1 MKVVDIITINY
12 AKEKIMAK
20 TIAAISTPAGTG
32 GISIV
37 RMTGDKTLEI
47 INQVFKP
54 INNRKVDPVKDDRYL
69 RYGHIVDSE
78 GEIIDEVMVAFMKA
92 PATYTREDVCEINC
106 HGSFV
111 AVREILNLLLDKG
124 ADLAEPGEFTKRAFL
139 NGRIDLSQAE
149 AVLDIINSTNK
160 LSQSQGINQLQGSL
174 TKKIQDIRTDLKEGL
189 ARLEYSINF
198 TEDGEDLPVEDIT
211 AYIKTAQGKID
222 DLASTSNKGKLV
234 KDGINTTIIGKPNV
248 GKSSLLNVLLDENRA
263 IVTDIPGTTRDL
275 ITEYISL
282 GDFTLKINDTAGI
295 RDTDDLVEKIGVDK
309 SIELSKESDLILA
322 IFDTSRAFDHEDEK
336 ILELIKGKNA
346 IIILNKSD
354 LDSVIDE
361 SFFDINLPIIRTS
374 MTTEMGIKKLEDTI
388 RDIFDTKELNRESVL
403 ITNTRHERLL
413 KSAKE
418 KIARSLID
426 MEAGIPIDACEVDLS
441 SAYEDL
447 GLIIGE
453 SVSGEIMD
461 KVFKEFCVGK

>member
-1 MKVVDIITINY
+1 
-12 AKEKIMAK
+12 MAK

-37 RMTGDKTLEI
+37 RMTGDNTLAI
-47 INQVFKP
+47 INEIFKP
-54 INNRKVDPVKDDRYL
+54 INKKPIDPDKDNRYL
-69 RYGHIVDSE
+69 RYGHIIDSD
-78 GEIIDEVMVAFMKA
+78 GEIVDEVMVAFMKA

-124 ADLAEPGEFTKRAFL
+124 AELAEPGEFTKRAFL

-160 LSQSQGINQLQGSL
+160 LSASQGLSQLQGSL
-174 TKKIQDIRTDLKEGL
+174 TKKIREIRNDLKEGL

-198 TEDGEDLPVEDIT
+198 TEDGEDLPVSDIT
-211 AYIKTAQGKID
+211 AYIKTAKEKID
-222 DLASTSNKGKLV
+222 ELASTSNKGKLV

-309 SIELSKESDLILA
+309 SIELVDESDLILA
-322 IFDTSRAFDHEDEK
+322 IFDMSRDFDEEDKK
-336 ILELIKGKNA
+336 ILDLIKGKNA
-346 IIILNKSD
+346 IIILNKAD
-354 LDSVIDE
+354 LVGKFDE
-361 SFFDINLPIIRTS
+361 KIFDVNLPIIKTS
-374 MTTEMGIKKLEDTI
+374 MVDQVGIRKLEDTI
-388 RDIFDTKELNRESVL
+388 RGIFDTKEIKRESVL

-413 KSAKE
+413 KSARK
-418 KIARSLID
+418 KIDQSLKD

>member
-1 MKVVDIITINY
+1 
-12 AKEKIMAK
+12 MAK

-37 RMTGDKTLEI
+37 RMTGDKTLAI
-47 INQVFKP
+47 INEIFRP
-54 INNRKVDPVKDDRYL
+54 INKRPIDPDKDNRYL
-69 RYGHIVDSE
+69 RYGHIIGND
-78 GEIIDEVMVAFMKA
+78 GEIVDEVMVAFMKA

-160 LSQSQGINQLQGSL
+160 LSASQGISQLQGSL
-174 TKKIQDIRTDLKEGL
+174 TKKIREIRTDLKEGL

-198 TEDGEDLPVEDIT
+198 TEDGEDLPVSDIT
-211 AYIKTAQGKID
+211 AYIKKAQAKID
-222 DLASTSNKGKLV
+222 ELASTSNKGKLV

-309 SIELSKESDLILA
+309 SIELVDQSDLILA
-322 IFDTSRAFDHEDEK
+322 IFDMSRDFDEEDEK
-336 ILELIKGKNA
+336 ILDLIKGKNA
-346 IIILNKSD
+346 IIILNKAD
-354 LDSVIDE
+354 LDGKFNENLFKVD
-361 SFFDINLPIIRTS
+361 LPIIKTS
-374 MTTEMGIKKLEDTI
+374 MVDQIGIRTLEDTI
-388 RDIFDTKELNRESVL
+388 RDIFDTKEINRESVL

-413 KSAKE
+413 KSARD
-418 KIARSLID
+418 KIKSSLND

>member
-1 MKVVDIITINY
+1 
-12 AKEKIMAK
+12 MAK

-37 RMTGDKTLEI
+37 RMTGDRTLSI
-47 INQVFKP
+47 INEIFRP
-54 INNRKVDPVKDDRYL
+54 INKRPIDPDKDNRYL
-69 RYGHIVDSE
+69 RYGHIIGVD
-78 GEIIDEVMVAFMKA
+78 GEIVDEVMVAFMKA

-160 LSQSQGINQLQGSL
+160 LSASQGLSQLQGSL
-174 TKKIQDIRTDLKEGL
+174 TKKIREIRTDLKEGL

-198 TEDGEDLPVEDIT
+198 TEDGEDLPVSDIT
-211 AYIKTAQGKID
+211 AFIKTAKAKID
-222 DLASTSNKGKLV
+222 DLANTSNKGKLV
-234 KDGINTTIIGKPNV
+234 KDGINTSIVGKPNV

-309 SIELSKESDLILA
+309 SIELIDESDLILA
-322 IFDTSRAFDHEDEK
+322 IFDMSRDFDEEDKK
-336 ILELIKGKNA
+336 ILDLIKEKNA
-346 IIILNKSD
+346 IVILNKAD
-354 LDSVIDE
+354 LDIKFSEKD
-361 SFFDINLPIIRTS
+361 FDLDLPIIKTS
-374 MTTEMGIKKLEDTI
+374 MVDQMGIKKLEDTI
-388 RDIFDTKELNRESVL
+388 RDIFDTKQINRESVL

-413 KSAKE
+413 KQARAKIE
-418 KIARSLID
+418 ASLND

>member
-1 MKVVDIITINY
+1 
-12 AKEKIMAK
+12 MAK

-37 RMTGDKTLEI
+37 RMTGDDTLTI
-47 INQVFKP
+47 INEIFKP
-54 INNRKVDPVKDDRYL
+54 INKRSIDADKDNRYL
-69 RYGHIVDSE
+69 RYGHIIDSE
-78 GEIIDEVMVAFMKA
+78 GEIVDEVMVAFMKG

-160 LSQSQGINQLQGSL
+160 LSASQGISQLQGSI
-174 TKKIQDIRTDLKEGL
+174 TKKIREIRTDLKEGL

-198 TEDGEDLPVEDIT
+198 TEDGEDLPVSDIT
-211 AYIKTAQGKID
+211 SYIKKTQAKID
-222 DLASTSNKGKLV
+222 ELASTSNKGKLV

-295 RDTDDLVEKIGVDK
+295 RDTDDLVEKIGIDK
-309 SIELSKESDLILA
+309 SIELIDQSDLILA
-322 IFDTSRAFDHEDEK
+322 IFDMSRDFDEEDEK
-336 ILELIKGKNA
+336 ILDLIKDKNA
-346 IIILNKSD
+346 IVILNKAD
-354 LDSVIDE
+354 LDRKFNENLFNID
-361 SFFDINLPIIRTS
+361 LPIIKTS
-374 MTTEMGIKKLEDTI
+374 MVDQMGIRTLEDTI
-388 RDIFDTKELNRESVL
+388 REIFDTKEINRESVL

-413 KSAKE
+413 KSARDKIKE
-418 KIARSLID
+418 SLSD

>member
-1 MKVVDIITINY
+1 M
-12 AKEKIMAK
+12 
-20 TIAAISTPAGTG
+20 
-32 GISIV
+32 
-37 RMTGDKTLEI
+37 
-47 INQVFKP
+47 
-54 INNRKVDPVKDDRYL
+54 
-69 RYGHIVDSE
+69 
-78 GEIIDEVMVAFMKA
+78 
-92 PATYTREDVCEINC
+92 
-106 HGSFV
+106 
-111 AVREILNLLLDKG
+111 
-124 ADLAEPGEFTKRAFL
+124 
-139 NGRIDLSQAE
+139 
-149 AVLDIINSTNK
+149 
-160 LSQSQGINQLQGSL
+160 
-174 TKKIQDIRTDLKEGL
+174 
-189 ARLEYSINF
+189 
-198 TEDGEDLPVEDIT
+198 
-211 AYIKTAQGKID
+211 
-222 DLASTSNKGKLV
+222 
-234 KDGINTTIIGKPNV
+234 
-248 GKSSLLNVLLDENRA
+248 
-263 IVTDIPGTTRDL
+263 
-275 ITEYISL
+275 
-282 GDFTLKINDTAGI
+282 
-295 RDTDDLVEKIGVDK
+295 VEKIGVDK

-354 LDSVIDE
+354 LDPVIDE
-361 SFFDINLPIIRTS
+361 SFFDINLPIIKTS
-374 MTTEMGIKKLEDTI
+374 MATEMGIKKLEDTI

>member
-1 MKVVDIITINY
+1 
-12 AKEKIMAK
+12 MAK

-37 RMTGDKTLEI
+37 RMTGDKTLAI
-47 INQVFKP
+47 INEIFRP
-54 INNRKVDPVKDDRYL
+54 INKRPIDPDKDNRYL
-69 RYGHIVDSE
+69 RYGHIIGND
-78 GEIIDEVMVAFMKA
+78 GEIVDEVMVAFMKA

-160 LSQSQGINQLQGSL
+160 LSASQGISQLQGSL
-174 TKKIQDIRTDLKEGL
+174 TKKIRDIRTDLKEGL

-198 TEDGEDLPVEDIT
+198 TEDGEDLPVSDIT
-211 AYIKTAQGKID
+211 AYIKKAQAKID
-222 DLASTSNKGKLV
+222 ELASTSNKGKLV

-309 SIELSKESDLILA
+309 SIELVDQSDLILA
-322 IFDTSRAFDHEDEK
+322 IFDMSRDFDEEDEK
-336 ILELIKGKNA
+336 ILNLIKGKNA
-346 IIILNKSD
+346 IIILNKAD
-354 LDSVIDE
+354 LDGKFNENLFEVD
-361 SFFDINLPIIRTS
+361 LPIIKTS
-374 MTTEMGIKKLEDTI
+374 MVDQMGIRTLEDTI
-388 RDIFDTKELNRESVL
+388 RDIFDTKEINRESVL

-413 KSAKE
+413 KSARDKIKE
-418 KIARSLID
+418 SLSD

>member
-1 MKVVDIITINY
+1 
-12 AKEKIMAK
+12 MAK

-37 RMTGDKTLEI
+37 RMTGDKTLAI
-47 INQVFKP
+47 INEIFRP
-54 INNRKVDPVKDDRYL
+54 INKRPIDPDKDNRYL
-69 RYGHIVDSE
+69 RYGHIIGND
-78 GEIIDEVMVAFMKA
+78 GEIVDEVMVAFMKA

-160 LSQSQGINQLQGSL
+160 LSASQGISQLQGSL
-174 TKKIQDIRTDLKEGL
+174 TKKIREIRTDLKEGL

-198 TEDGEDLPVEDIT
+198 TEDGEDLPVSDIT
-211 AYIKTAQGKID
+211 AYIKKAQAKID
-222 DLASTSNKGKLV
+222 ELASTSNKGKLV

-309 SIELSKESDLILA
+309 SIELVDQSDLILA
-322 IFDTSRAFDHEDEK
+322 IFDMSRDFDEEDEK
-336 ILELIKGKNA
+336 ILDLIKGKNA
-346 IIILNKSD
+346 IIILNKAD
-354 LDSVIDE
+354 LDGRFNENLFKVD
-361 SFFDINLPIIRTS
+361 LPIIKTS
-374 MTTEMGIKKLEDTI
+374 MVDQMGIRTLEDTI
-388 RDIFDTKELNRESVL
+388 RDIFDTKEINRESVL

-413 KSAKE
+413 KSARD
-418 KIARSLID
+418 KIKSSLND

>member
-1 MKVVDIITINY
+1 
-12 AKEKIMAK
+12 MAK

-37 RMTGDKTLEI
+37 RMTGDKTLAI
-47 INQVFKP
+47 INEIFRP
-54 INNRKVDPVKDDRYL
+54 INKRPIDPDKDNRYL
-69 RYGHIVDSE
+69 RYGHIIGND
-78 GEIIDEVMVAFMKA
+78 GEIVDEVMVVFMKA

-160 LSQSQGINQLQGSL
+160 LSASQGISQLQGSL
-174 TKKIQDIRTDLKEGL
+174 TKKIREIRTELKEGL

-198 TEDGEDLPVEDIT
+198 TEDGEDLPVSDIT
-211 AYIKTAQGKID
+211 AYIKKAQAKID
-222 DLASTSNKGKLV
+222 ELASTSNKGKLV

-309 SIELSKESDLILA
+309 SIELVDQSDLILA
-322 IFDTSRAFDHEDEK
+322 IFDMSRDFDEEDEK
-336 ILELIKGKNA
+336 ILDLIKGKNA
-346 IIILNKSD
+346 IIILNKAD
-354 LDSVIDE
+354 LDGKFNENI
-361 SFFDINLPIIRTS
+361 FDVDIPIIKTS
-374 MTTEMGIKKLEDTI
+374 MVDQMGIRTLEDTI
-388 RDIFDTKELNRESVL
+388 RDIFDTKEINRESVL

-413 KSAKE
+413 KSAEE
-418 KIARSLID
+418 KIKTSLND

-453 SVSGEIMD
+453 SGSGEIMD

>member
-1 MKVVDIITINY
+1 
-12 AKEKIMAK
+12 MAK

-37 RMTGDKTLEI
+37 RMTGDLTLDI
-47 INQVFKP
+47 INEIFRP
-54 INNRKVDPVKDDRYL
+54 INNRPIDPDIDNRYL
-69 RYGHIVDSE
+69 RYGHIVDGE
-78 GEIIDEVMVAFMKA
+78 GEIVDEVMVAFMKA

-160 LSQSQGINQLQGSL
+160 LSASQGISQLQGSL
-174 TKKIQDIRTDLKEGL
+174 TKKIREIRTDLKEGL

-198 TEDGEDLPVEDIT
+198 TEDGEDLPVSDIT
-211 AYIKTAQGKID
+211 AYIKTAKAKID

-234 KDGINTTIIGKPNV
+234 KDGINTTIVGKPNV

-309 SIELSKESDLILA
+309 SIELIDESDLILA
-322 IFDTSRAFDHEDEK
+322 IFDMSRDFDEEDKK
-336 ILELIKGKNA
+336 ILDLIMGKNA
-346 IIILNKSD
+346 LIILNKAD
-354 LDSVIDE
+354 LEGKFDE
-361 SFFDINLPIIRTS
+361 KIFDVNLPIIKTS
-374 MTTEMGIKKLEDTI
+374 MVDQLGIRKLEDTI
-388 RDIFDTKELNRESVL
+388 RDIFDTKEIKRESVL

-418 KIARSLID
+418 KIDQSLND

>member
-1 MKVVDIITINY
+1 
-12 AKEKIMAK
+12 MAK

-37 RMTGDKTLEI
+37 RMTGDRTLSI
-47 INQVFKP
+47 INEIFRP
-54 INNRKVDPVKDDRYL
+54 INKRPIDPDKDNRYL
-69 RYGHIVDSE
+69 RYGHIIGGD
-78 GEIIDEVMVAFMKA
+78 GEIVDEVMVAFMKA
-92 PATYTREDVCEINC
+92 PSTYTREDVCEINC

-160 LSQSQGINQLQGSL
+160 LSASQGLSQLQGSL
-174 TKKIQDIRTDLKEGL
+174 TKKIREIRTDLKEGL

-198 TEDGEDLPVEDIT
+198 TEDGEDLPVSDIT
-211 AYIKTAQGKID
+211 AFIKTAKAKID
-222 DLASTSNKGKLV
+222 DLANTSNKGKLV
-234 KDGINTTIIGKPNV
+234 KDGINTSIVGKPNV

-309 SIELSKESDLILA
+309 SIELIDESDLILA
-322 IFDTSRAFDHEDEK
+322 IFDMSRDFDEEDKK
-336 ILELIKGKNA
+336 ILNLIKDKNA
-346 IIILNKSD
+346 IVILNKAD
-354 LDSVIDE
+354 LDIKFSEKD
-361 SFFDINLPIIRTS
+361 FDLDLPIIKTS
-374 MTTEMGIKKLEDTI
+374 MVDQMGIKKLEDTI
-388 RDIFDTKELNRESVL
+388 RDIFDTKEINRESVL

-413 KSAKE
+413 KQARD
-418 KIARSLID
+418 KIEASLND

>member
-1 MKVVDIITINY
+1 
-12 AKEKIMAK
+12 MAK

-37 RMTGDKTLEI
+37 RMTGDKTLAI
-47 INQVFKP
+47 INEIFRP
-54 INNRKVDPVKDDRYL
+54 INKRPIDPDKDNRYL
-69 RYGHIVDSE
+69 RYGHIFGND
-78 GEIIDEVMVAFMKA
+78 GEIVDEVMVAFMKA

-160 LSQSQGINQLQGSL
+160 LSASQGISQLQGSL
-174 TKKIQDIRTDLKEGL
+174 TKKIREIRTDLKEGL

-198 TEDGEDLPVEDIT
+198 TEDGEDLPVSDIT
-211 AYIKTAQGKID
+211 AYIKKAQAKID
-222 DLASTSNKGKLV
+222 ELASTSNKGKLV

-295 RDTDDLVEKIGVDK
+295 RDTDDLVERIGVDK
-309 SIELSKESDLILA
+309 SIELVDQSDLILA
-322 IFDTSRAFDHEDEK
+322 IFDMSRDFDEEDEK
-336 ILELIKGKNA
+336 ILDLIKGKNA
-346 IIILNKSD
+346 IIILNKAD
-354 LDSVIDE
+354 LDGKFNENLFKVD
-361 SFFDINLPIIRTS
+361 LPIIKTS
-374 MTTEMGIKKLEDTI
+374 MVDQMGIRTLEDTI
-388 RDIFDTKELNRESVL
+388 RDIFDTKEINRESVL

-413 KSAKE
+413 KSARD
-418 KIARSLID
+418 KIRESLSD

>member
-1 MKVVDIITINY
+1 
-12 AKEKIMAK
+12 MAK

-37 RMTGDKTLEI
+37 RMTGDNTLGI
-47 INQVFKP
+47 INEIFRP
-54 INNRKVDPVKDDRYL
+54 INNRKIDPVKDNRYL
-69 RYGHIVDSE
+69 RYGHIVDSD
-78 GEIIDEVMVAFMKA
+78 GEIVDEVMVAFMKA

-111 AVREILNLLLDKG
+111 AVKEILNLLLDKG
-124 ADLAEPGEFTKRAFL
+124 CDLAEPGEFTKRAFL

-160 LSQSQGINQLQGSL
+160 LSASQGISQLQGSL
-174 TKKIQDIRTDLKEGL
+174 TKKIKDIRSDLKEGL

-198 TEDGEDLPVEDIT
+198 TEDGEDLPVSDIT
-211 AYIKTAQGKID
+211 AFIKTAKGKID

-295 RDTDDLVEKIGVDK
+295 RDTEDLVEKIGVDK
-309 SIELSKESDLILA
+309 SIELVNESDLILA
-322 IFDTSRAFDHEDEK
+322 IFDTSRDFDDEDKK
-336 ILELIKGKNA
+336 ILDLIKGKNA
-346 IIILNKSD
+346 IVILNKAD
-354 LDSVIDE
+354 LDGKFSEKD
-361 SFFDINLPIIRTS
+361 FDLDIPIINTS
-374 MTTEMGIKKLEDTI
+374 MIDQMGIKKLEDTI
-388 RDIFDTKELNRESVL
+388 RKIFATKEIYRESVL

-413 KSAKE
+413 KSARD
-418 KIARSLID
+418 KINESLSD

>member
-1 MKVVDIITINY
+1 
-12 AKEKIMAK
+12 MAK

-37 RMTGDKTLEI
+37 RMTGDNTLGI
-47 INQVFKP
+47 INEIFRP
-54 INNRKVDPVKDDRYL
+54 INNRKIDPVKDNRYL
-69 RYGHIVDSE
+69 RYGHIVDSD
-78 GEIIDEVMVAFMKA
+78 GEIVDEVMVAFMKA

-111 AVREILNLLLDKG
+111 AVKEILNLLLDKG
-124 ADLAEPGEFTKRAFL
+124 CDLAEPGEFTKRAFL

-160 LSQSQGINQLQGSL
+160 LSASQGISQLQGSL
-174 TKKIQDIRTDLKEGL
+174 TKKIKDIRSDLKEGL

-198 TEDGEDLPVEDIT
+198 TEDGEDLPVSDIT
-211 AYIKTAQGKID
+211 AFIKTAKGKID

-295 RDTDDLVEKIGVDK
+295 RDTEDLVEKIGVDK
-309 SIELSKESDLILA
+309 SIELVNESDLILA
-322 IFDTSRAFDHEDEK
+322 IFDTSRDFDDEDKK
-336 ILELIKGKNA
+336 ILDLIKGKNA
-346 IIILNKSD
+346 IVILNKAD
-354 LDSVIDE
+354 LDGKFSEKD
-361 SFFDINLPIIRTS
+361 FDLDIPIINTS
-374 MTTEMGIKKLEDTI
+374 MIDQMGIKKLEDTI
-388 RDIFDTKELNRESVL
+388 RKIFATKEINRESVL

-413 KSAKE
+413 KSARD
-418 KIARSLID
+418 KINESLSD

>member
-1 MKVVDIITINY
+1 
-12 AKEKIMAK
+12 MAK

-37 RMTGDKTLEI
+37 RMTGDNTLAI
-47 INQVFKP
+47 INEIFKP
-54 INNRKVDPVKDDRYL
+54 INKKPIDPYKDNRYL
-69 RYGHIVDSE
+69 RYGHIIDSD
-78 GEIIDEVMVAFMKA
+78 GEIVDEVMVAFMKA

-160 LSQSQGINQLQGSL
+160 LSASQGLSQLQGSL
-174 TKKIQDIRTDLKEGL
+174 TKKIREIRNDLKEGL

-198 TEDGEDLPVEDIT
+198 TEDGEDLPVSDIT
-211 AYIKTAQGKID
+211 AYIKTAKEKID
-222 DLASTSNKGKLV
+222 ELASTSNKGKLV

-309 SIELSKESDLILA
+309 SIELVDESDLILA
-322 IFDTSRAFDHEDEK
+322 IFDMSRDFDEEDKK
-336 ILELIKGKNA
+336 ILDLIKGKNA
-346 IIILNKSD
+346 IIILNKAD
-354 LDSVIDE
+354 LVGKFDE
-361 SFFDINLPIIRTS
+361 KIFDVNLPIIKTS
-374 MTTEMGIKKLEDTI
+374 MVDQVGIRKLEDTI
-388 RDIFDTKELNRESVL
+388 RGIFDTKEIKRESVL

-413 KSAKE
+413 KSARK
-418 KIARSLID
+418 KIDQSLKD

>member
-1 MKVVDIITINY
+1 
-12 AKEKIMAK
+12 MAK

-37 RMTGDKTLEI
+37 RMTGDATLAI
-47 INQVFKP
+47 INEIFRP
-54 INNRKVDPVKDDRYL
+54 INKRPIDPDKDNRYL
-69 RYGHIVDSE
+69 RYGHIIGND
-78 GEIIDEVMVAFMKA
+78 GEIVDEVMVAFMKA

-160 LSQSQGINQLQGSL
+160 LSASQGISQLQGSL
-174 TKKIQDIRTDLKEGL
+174 TKKIREIRTELKEGL

-198 TEDGEDLPVEDIT
+198 TEDGEDLPVSDIT
-211 AYIKTAQGKID
+211 AYIKKAQAKID
-222 DLASTSNKGKLV
+222 ELASTLNKGKLV

-309 SIELSKESDLILA
+309 SIELVDQSDLILA
-322 IFDTSRAFDHEDEK
+322 IFDMSRDFDEEDEK
-336 ILELIKGKNA
+336 ILDLIKGKNA
-346 IIILNKSD
+346 IIILNKAD
-354 LDSVIDE
+354 LDGKFNENLFKVDLPVIKTSMVDQMG
-361 SFFDINLPIIRTS
+361 IRT
-374 MTTEMGIKKLEDTI
+374 LEDTI
-388 RDIFDTKELNRESVL
+388 RDIFDTKEINRESVL

-413 KSAKE
+413 KSARD
-418 KIARSLID
+418 KIRESLSD

>member
-1 MKVVDIITINY
+1 
-12 AKEKIMAK
+12 MAK

-37 RMTGDKTLEI
+37 RMTGDLTLDI
-47 INQVFKP
+47 INEIFRP
-54 INNRKVDPVKDDRYL
+54 INNRPIDPDIDNRYL
-69 RYGHIVDSE
+69 RYGHIVDGE
-78 GEIIDEVMVAFMKA
+78 GEIVDEVMVAFMKA

-160 LSQSQGINQLQGSL
+160 LSASQGISQLQGSL
-174 TKKIQDIRTDLKEGL
+174 TKKIREIRTDLKEGL

-198 TEDGEDLPVEDIT
+198 TEDGEDLPVSDIT
-211 AYIKTAQGKID
+211 AYIKTAKAKID

-234 KDGINTTIIGKPNV
+234 KDGINTTIVGKPNV

-309 SIELSKESDLILA
+309 SIELIDESDLILA
-322 IFDTSRAFDHEDEK
+322 IFDMSRDFDEEDKK
-336 ILELIKGKNA
+336 ILDLIRGKNA
-346 IIILNKSD
+346 LIILNKAD
-354 LDSVIDE
+354 LEGKFDE
-361 SFFDINLPIIRTS
+361 KIFDVNLPIIKTS
-374 MTTEMGIKKLEDTI
+374 MVDQLGIRKLEDTI
-388 RDIFDTKELNRESVL
+388 RDIFDTKEIKRESVL

-413 KSAKE
+413 KSARE
-418 KIARSLID
+418 KIDQSLND

>member
-1 MKVVDIITINY
+1 
-12 AKEKIMAK
+12 MAN

-47 INQVFKP
+47 INEIFRPVNKRS
-54 INNRKVDPVKDDRYL
+54 IDSVKDNRYL
-69 RYGHIVDSE
+69 RYGHIIDDD
-78 GEIIDEVMVAFMKA
+78 GEIVDEVMVAFMAA

-111 AVREILNLLLDKG
+111 AVKEILNLLLDKG
-124 ADLAEPGEFTKRAFL
+124 CDLAEPGEFTKRAFL

-160 LSQSQGINQLQGSL
+160 LSQSQGVKKLQGSL
-174 TKKIQDIRTDLKEGL
+174 TKKIKDIRDDLKEGL

-198 TEDGEDLPVEDIT
+198 TEDGEDLPVSDIT
-211 AYIKTAQGKID
+211 AYIKKAKAKID
-222 DLASTSNKGKLV
+222 ELASTSNKGKLV

-309 SIELSKESDLILA
+309 SIELVNESDLILA
-322 IFDTSRAFDHEDEK
+322 IFDMSRVFDDEDKK
-336 ILELIKGKNA
+336 ILDLIKGKNA

-354 LDSVIDE
+354 LEGKFSEKDLDVDV
-361 SFFDINLPIIRTS
+361 PIITTS
-374 MTTEMGIKKLEDTI
+374 MISQMGIRKLEDTI

-403 ITNTRHERLL
+403 ITNARHERLL
-413 KSAKE
+413 KSARE
-418 KIARSLID
+418 KINNSLKD